1 MKFANIVGWIP
12 SFFSK
17 TETKKFQNQD
27 TVPFRR
33 LRNSIFS
40 FVVSQLISRKSF
52 RRRTLLLA
60 ERVEWITWVEDNFLN
75 YNFYWTR
82 EALWIEMQKLLGEHN
97 DWKVYE
103 FGVAWGYATNFW
115 TSRIRYRFIA
125 WHGFDRFTGL
135 PRSWRDLEQSSF
147 GTGGIPPAVTD
158 PRVAWHVGDVEQE
171 LPKLEITPGPKI
183 VLFDLDIYEP
193 TLFAWTMLSPHLSPG
208 DLIFF
213 DEGFDQDERR
223 VINESVRLDFEL
235 NVVGITHTAIAFKLG
250 NRLRR

>member
-1 MKFANIVGWIP
+1 MK
-12 SFFSK
+12 
-17 TETKKFQNQD
+17 TKQFQNQD
-27 TVPFRR
+27 TIPFRR
-33 LRNSIFS
+33 LRGFVFS
-40 FVVSQLISRKSF
+40 FIVSQLITRKQV

-60 ERVEWITWVEDNFLN
+60 ERVEWITWVEVNFLN
-75 YNFYWTR
+75 YKLYWTR
-82 EALWIEMQKLLGEHN
+82 EALWKEMQKLLNESN

-115 TSRIRYRFIA
+115 TSRIADGIIE

-147 GTGGIPPAVTD
+147 DAGGIPPAIAD
-158 PRVAWHVGDVEQE
+158 PRVTWYVGDVEQE

-193 TLFAWTMLSPHLSPG
+193 TLFAWTVLSPRLSPG
-208 DLIFF
+208 DLLFF

-223 VINESVRLDFEL
+223 VINENVRLDFEL
-235 NVVGITHTAIAFKLG
+235 TVIGITHTAIAFRLG
-250 NRLRR
+250 NRLKR